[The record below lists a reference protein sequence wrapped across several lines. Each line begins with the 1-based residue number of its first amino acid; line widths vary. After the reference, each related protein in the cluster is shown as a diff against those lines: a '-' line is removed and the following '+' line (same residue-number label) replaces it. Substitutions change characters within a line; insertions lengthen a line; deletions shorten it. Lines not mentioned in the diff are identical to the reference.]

1 MNPSIDYSSEMNPAF
16 LNEAFF
22 VPHFQP
28 IVNVTTRNI
37 SGYEV
42 LGRLFSP
49 TQGKHISL
57 GSYFHGTNDD
67 MLSVYNIDRIIREKA
82 FRYLKD
88 SLTKTKL
95 FFNIMPNFLSRV
107 HKSELR
113 ADRFHVIQLIE
124 KYGIDRRDIVLEITE
139 DEFEGSIENLIQ
151 LVNMFREY
159 GLTIAIDDLGVGF
172 SNLERIGYLHP
183 DIIKV
188 DIKIMRESLNKN
200 SFRQVLT
207 AVSEM
212 SQKLGSHLLFEGI
225 ENEEEL
231 NLALSMGA
239 NLLQGYYF
247 ARPNANFINKNYF
260 AKTLKATLEKFAG
273 LRFLELTQELDKE
286 TSLVQA
292 LESVFHSVTSD
303 QNGDYSD
310 SLKSILEL
318 LPSNITKVFLCDIS
332 GYQTTPTYVRS
343 SESNKFEERLSGI
356 GNNYAWK
363 PYFVK
368 HKAFSYKDQKRWS
381 ITTPLYDIR
390 SQSEYVVFTYSLDAK
405 TILVSRVEWKQ

>member
-1 MNPSIDYSSEMNPAF
+1 MAALLENQYDINPAF

-28 IVNVTTRNI
+28 IINVTTRNV

-49 TQGKHISL
+49 TQGNYISL
-57 GSYFHGTNDD
+57 GAYFHGIDED

-88 SLTKTKL
+88 SLIKTKL
-95 FFNIMPNFLSRV
+95 FFNIMPHFLSRV
-107 HKSELR
+107 HKSDLKAE
-113 ADRFHVIQLIE
+113 RFHVIQLIE
-124 KYGIDRRDIVLEITE
+124 KYGIDKKDIVLEITE

-151 LVNMFREY
+151 MVNVFREY

-200 SFRQVLT
+200 SFKQVLT

-225 ENEEEL
+225 ETEEEL
-231 NLALSMGA
+231 NLALSMGGS
-239 NLLQGYYF
+239 LLQGYYF
-247 ARPNANFINKNYF
+247 ARPDSNFLNKNYF
-260 AKTLKATLEKFAG
+260 AKQLKATLEQFSG
-273 LRFLELTQELDKE
+273 IRFLELTKNLDKE
-286 TSLVQA
+286 EILIESLDGIFTQ
-292 LESVFHSVTSD
+292 H
-303 QNGDYSD
+303 GIKYSD
-310 SLKSILEL
+310 KTNKENFLPGVLKY
-318 LPSNITKVFLCDIS
+318 LPHQITKVFLCDIN
-332 GYQTTPTYVRS
+332 GYQITPTYLKN
-343 SESNKFEERLSGI
+343 EYNNFEERLSGL

-363 PYFVK
+363 PYFTK
-368 HKAFSYKDQKRWS
+368 HKALAHKDRRRWN

-390 SQSEYVVFTYSLDAK
+390 SQTEYVVFTYSLDAE
-405 TILVSRVEWKQ
+405 TILVSRVEW

>member
-1 MNPSIDYSSEMNPAF
+1 MSTGIPNGIDPVF
-16 LNEAFF
+16 LNESFF

-28 IVNVTTRNI
+28 ILNVTTRNV

-49 TQGKHISL
+49 TENQFHSL
-57 GSYFHGTNDD
+57 GSYFHGGGGDD
-67 MLSVYNIDRIIREKA
+67 ILNVYNVDRIIREKA
-82 FRYLKD
+82 IRYLKD
-88 SLTKTKL
+88 SHSKTKL

-107 HKSELR
+107 HKSDLR
-113 ADRFHVIQLIE
+113 ADRFHIIQLIE
-124 KYGIDRRDIVLEITE
+124 KYEINKADIVLEITE

-151 LVNMFREY
+151 MVSVFREY

-188 DIKIMRESLNKN
+188 DIKIMRESLSMN
-200 SFRQVLT
+200 SFKQVLT

-247 ARPNANFINKNYF
+247 AKPASNFLNKNYF
-260 AKTLKATLEKFAG
+260 AKSLKATLEKFAG
-273 LRFLELTQELDKE
+273 LRFIDLVDELNKESDLVHSLEGVFQ
-286 TSLVQA
+286 VIQA
-292 LESVFHSVTSD
+292 TDEVGLLESF
-303 QNGDYSD
+303 Q
-310 SLKSILEL
+310 SILEL
-318 LPSNITKVFLCDIS
+318 LPKNITKIFLCDIH
-332 GYQTTPTYVRS
+332 GYQTTPTYLRN
-343 SESNKFEERLSGI
+343 ENGQFMERLSGL

-363 PYFVK
+363 PYFIK
-368 HKAFSYKDQKRWS
+368 HKAFSLKENKKWS
-381 ITTPLYDIR
+381 ITTPLYDIKK
-390 SQSEYVVFTYSLDAK
+390 QSEYVVFTYS
-405 TILVSRVEWKQ
+405 ISEELVLVAQVDWKS